1 MSQAEANFNQTSA
14 EEHLEKRILVL
25 GSAPHTKQISAYTW
39 DRLPKYLN
47 VADYDVVILNLEPL
61 LDKHFA
67 ASLNIETLPSWEQF
81 ARLVFSHASEL
92 IIIGMPI
99 IQIGNNPYT
108 NISEWLPP
116 LLPQFIVDSGEE
128 IRNIDSEFAYYF
140 KYVRRWF
147 FHTSS
152 NWNVKD
158 YLWSHYLSLIH
169 PQTND
174 LGIQYHP
181 LAQTRFQ
188 QAVAFR
194 MKFQALGIATRSVPY
209 SQEDQAV
216 LKISGDV
223 ICLPIPTE
231 ISAQEAVDLILQERY
246 GLQFESAPPAW
257 VEAYKLPNELP
268 IEAEIDRCKDAI
280 QQLEK
285 ELAAATTRL
294 REESRYR
301 KLLYEQGEAALE
313 PVVRDALRQLGAQVD
328 EPQQRGREDGR
339 LIDPKQRR
347 GMLEIKGLTHQLKLR
362 EVRQLDQWVRD
373 AFMDEEWESKG
384 ILIANTFYNQPI
396 GNRGEPFPPN
406 CIQAA
411 KKFHLCLMTTTQLFK
426 ALYAL
431 QRGELNL
438 DLFWDALFSTS
449 GVCPLPDIDI
459 LPIDS

>member
-1 MSQAEANFNQTSA
+1 MSQAEANFNQTSV

-25 GSAPHTKQISAYTW
+25 GSAPHTRQISAYSW

-99 IQIGNNPYT
+99 ILIGYPFYT
-108 NISEWLPP
+108 DISKWLPP

-140 KYVRRWF
+140 KYVSRWF

-152 NWNVKD
+152 DLNVKD

-174 LGIQYHP
+174 LDIEYHP

-194 MKFQALGIATRSVPY
+194 MKFQALGIATRSFSY
-209 SQEDQAV
+209 SHEDQTV

-223 ICLPIPTE
+223 ICLPIPRHRH
-231 ISAQEAVDLILQERY
+231 L
-246 GLQFESAPPAW
+246 
-257 VEAYKLPNELP
+257 AY
-268 IEAEIDRCKDAI
+268 
-280 QQLEK
+280 
-285 ELAAATTRL
+285 
-294 REESRYR
+294 
-301 KLLYEQGEAALE
+301 
-313 PVVRDALRQLGAQVD
+313 
-328 EPQQRGREDGR
+328 
-339 LIDPKQRR
+339 
-347 GMLEIKGLTHQLKLR
+347 
-362 EVRQLDQWVRD
+362 
-373 AFMDEEWESKG
+373 
-384 ILIANTFYNQPI
+384 
-396 GNRGEPFPPN
+396 
-406 CIQAA
+406 
-411 KKFHLCLMTTTQLFK
+411 
-426 ALYAL
+426 
-431 QRGELNL
+431 
-438 DLFWDALFSTS
+438 
-449 GVCPLPDIDI
+449 
-459 LPIDS
+459 